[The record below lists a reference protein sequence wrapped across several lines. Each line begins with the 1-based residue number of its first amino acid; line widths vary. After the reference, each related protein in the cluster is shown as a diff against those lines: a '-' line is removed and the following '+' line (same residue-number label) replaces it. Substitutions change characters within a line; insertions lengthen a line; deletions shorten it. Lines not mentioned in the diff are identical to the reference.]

1 MTPAT
6 LLVLAALA
14 DAPAAPPAPHQL
26 SLYARSGLTAYLSSA
41 RTQGGLGGGVGVRD
55 TLKGLWLLQ
64 ADVNGLTGLG
74 SVLEVRLGA
83 GVQRPGGWWRPAAG
97 VSLTGLFG
105 DQLGFLMP
113 GESVSARGPALG
125 VGLTLAPARFSLGS
139 AQVSLVELGVGL
151 GGDGASRGLVYNLTL
166 LEVGVAL

>member
-14 DAPAAPPAPHQL
+14 DAPAAPAPEHQL
-26 SLYARSGLTAYLSSA
+26 SLYARSGVTAYLSSA
-41 RTQGGLGGGVGVRD
+41 RTQGGVGGGVGLRD

-74 SVLEVRLGA
+74 SVLAVRLGA
-83 GVQRPGGWWRPAAG
+83 GVQYPGRWCTPAAL
-97 VSLTGLFG
+97 VSVTGLFG

-113 GESVSARGPALG
+113 GESVSSRGSALG
-125 VGLTLAPARFSLGS
+125 VGLTLAPARFTLGG
-139 AQVSLVELGVGL
+139 ARVSLLELGLGV
-151 GGDGASRGLVYNLTL
+151 GGDGASRGLVYGLTL

>member
-1 MTPAT
+1 MTPTT

-14 DAPAAPPAPHQL
+14 DAPAAPPPAHQL
-26 SLYARSGLTAYLSSA
+26 SFYARSGLTAYLSSA

-55 TLKGLWLLQ
+55 TLRGLWLLQ

-83 GVQRPGGWWRPAAG
+83 GVQRPSGGWRPAAL

-105 DQLGFLMP
+105 DQLGFVMP
-113 GESVSARGPALG
+113 GESVYARGPALG

-139 AQVSLVELGVGL
+139 AQVSLVELGVGV
-151 GGDGASRGLVYNLTL
+151 GGDGVGRGPIYSLTL
-166 LEVGVAL
+166 LEVGLAL